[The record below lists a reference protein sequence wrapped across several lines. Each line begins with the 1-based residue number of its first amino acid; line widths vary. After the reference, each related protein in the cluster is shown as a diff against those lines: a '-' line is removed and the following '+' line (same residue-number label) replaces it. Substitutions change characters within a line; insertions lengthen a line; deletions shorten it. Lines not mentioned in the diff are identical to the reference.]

1 MLQQTPLL
9 AQFRCVTPVLQ
20 VLLHYPQLL
29 CRPLQKQIIRTDA
42 CLPAGS
48 NRLEFYGRYDDCF
61 ARLPVP
67 KAPPPVT
74 GVANE
79 G

>member
-1 MLQQTPLL
+1 MP
-9 AQFRCVTPVLQ
+9 P
-20 VLLHYPQLL
+20 P
-29 CRPLQKQIIRTDA
+29 KQIIRTDA

-74 GVANE
+74 GVEALCTGNRKIDLNWFL
-79 G
+79 